1 MILFLIL
8 LLASILRFY
17 DLASLP
23 IALFGDE
30 VDVGYHALS
39 LWTTG
44 RDYMGHF
51 LPTYI
56 QTINEW
62 RAPLLMYVASPFV
75 GILGPSNFSVRVTPA
90 LFGVVSIYL
99 TYLLTNLLFKDCKFG
114 KINAGHIAAII
125 LAITPWHIHYSR
137 MAFESTLLLF
147 LLLLGTYL
155 FLKKNYLISVIPFVL
170 TFYTYS
176 TANLFTP
183 LLLLTL
189 FLIERPKFKILTLK
203 PFILGAILLLP
214 IAYHLTLG
222 QAAGR
227 FNMISI
233 FSDTIIT
240 DQVVLSRTQPWVSNQ
255 SLDRLFVNKFTLIGR
270 EFTNNYLQSFS
281 PQFLFTNG
289 DPYFRHSIS
298 NFGELLL
305 VFLPFLILGFIK
317 TITSNDKSSKLI
329 IAWLLIAPI
338 GASLTQSGGM
348 HATRLFV
355 MLPPLIWLITAGI
368 INFIDWLKNNY
379 PKLILASL
387 ALLTLLI
394 SINLISYWY
403 SFSVHYRSES
413 SEFYDLGF
421 AQIFTDL
428 KQNQDNYQNIYIN
441 NTYQPILIRFAFYTN
456 YPPLKFQKEFTTD
469 IPNENLTDL
478 FSGFKLEDKYYFGQI
493 KDAEK
498 MEELLNKDSLYLA
511 VQGDEI
517 PGDWDWTVSPPEGI
531 KAISS
536 VKNIYQQPLFYLL
549 TAP

>member
-1 MILFLIL
+1 MIIIAILIL
-8 LLASILRFY
+8 ATFLRFF
-17 DLASLP
+17 DLENLP

-62 RAPLLMYVASPFV
+62 RAPLLMYVSAPFV
-75 GILGPSNFSVRVTPA
+75 GVLGPSNLSVRIAPA
-90 LFGVVSIYL
+90 IFGVASIYL
-99 TYLLTNLLFKDCKFG
+99 VYLLTNLLLKDYKFC

-125 LAITPWHIHYSR
+125 LTVTPWHIHYSR

-155 FLKKNYLISVIPFVL
+155 FLKKHYLLSVFPFIL

-183 LLLLTL
+183 LLIAAL
-189 FLIERPKFKILTLK
+189 FLVERPKFKTLTLK
-203 PFILGAILLLP
+203 PFALGLILILP

-233 FSDTIIT
+233 FNDTMIT
-240 DQVVLSRTQPWVSNQ
+240 DQVVLSRTQPWVGSQN
-255 SLDRLFVNKFTLIGR
+255 LDRLFINKFTLTGR
-270 EFTNNYLQSFS
+270 EFINNYLQSFS

-305 VFLPFLILGFIK
+305 VFLPFLILGFVK
-317 TITSNDKSSKLI
+317 TITSNNKSSKLI
-329 IAWLLIAPI
+329 TTWLFIAPI
-338 GASLTQSGGM
+338 GAALTQSGGM

-355 MLPPLIWLITAGI
+355 MLPPLTWLITAGI
-368 INFIDWLKNNY
+368 FHSFHWLKNNY
-379 PKLILASL
+379 PKVFVPFSL
-387 ALLTLLI
+387 LLI
-394 SINLISYWY
+394 TLAMLNMSAYWY

-413 SEFYDLGF
+413 SGFYDLGF
-421 AQIFTDL
+421 SEIFNDL
-428 KQNQDNYQNIYIN
+428 KENQDNYKKIYIN
-441 NTYQPILIRFAFYTN
+441 NIYQPVLVRFLFYTN
-456 YPPLKFQKEFTTD
+456 YSPAKFQKEFITD
-469 IPNENLTDL
+469 IPDENLTDL

-493 KDAEK
+493 KNTEK
-498 MEELLNKDSLYLA
+498 ISELLNKDTLYLA

-517 PGDWDWTVSPPEGI
+517 PGDWDWTVSPPEGV
-531 KAISS
+531 KAISF